1 VPSRSWSTSYINIDK
16 TIAFS
21 TSVTAADPPSERG
34 VAVMLANGTPL
45 ILGDMIG
52 LYSPGAGAS
61 LDVVQV
67 VSPTGQMIT
76 IEVLGDAELVA
87 ATIARLEPEEAS
99 DVFARLQTI
108 D

>member
-1 VPSRSWSTSYINIDK
+1 
-16 TIAFS
+16 
-21 TSVTAADPPSERG
+21 
-34 VAVMLANGTPL
+34 
-45 ILGDMIG
+45 
-52 LYSPGAGAS
+52 
-61 LDVVQV
+61 
-67 VSPTGQMIT
+67 MIT